1 MRAAA
6 MAAAIAATNVAAA
19 ATTAAVVFTAS
30 ANRPVFILWFP
41 CRWFLVYKDLLGR
54 HLFTVILQ
62 ELKSATMIQEYRGI
76 RKNYV

>member
-6 MAAAIAATNVAAA
+6 TAAAIAATNAAAA
-19 ATTAAVVFTAS
+19 ATTAAVAFTAS
-30 ANRPVFILWFP
+30 ANRPVFFLWFLR
-41 CRWFLVYKDLLGR
+41 CWFLVYKDLLGR

-62 ELKSATMIQEYRGI
+62 ELKPVTVIQEYRGI